1 MRKAKSSV
9 DSASTWGHYQSAFC
23 TIKIFKPFRPT
34 YAAPATE
41 APETKL
47 ESLRSQNA
55 FLHMPSD
62 LSRATGSKQQLNKP
76 LLRIGCD
83 GGFCLLTGLFSKAFN
98 MDFWS
103 LQGSWQ
109 EFLANKLER
118 CTKDA
123 KYGKVIPHL
132 SCSQCSRFK
141 ITAKFSCFAAPTL
154 VRNRLHHEQ
163 KASQSRVGQTNHCAQ
178 GPDQK
183 WNQQT

>member
-23 TIKIFKPFRPT
+23 TIKRFKPFRPT

-47 ESLRSQNA
+47 ESLGSQYA

-62 LSRATGSKQQLNKP
+62 LSRAPDSKQQLNKP

-118 CTKDA
+118 CTRA
-123 KYGKVIPHL
+123 KYGKVIPSYLTFHVVV
-132 SCSQCSRFK
+132 SRSLELLTKKVLMFRSSN
-141 ITAKFSCFAAPTL
+141 TCEEQAA
-154 VRNRLHHEQ
+154 
-163 KASQSRVGQTNHCAQ
+163 S
-178 GPDQK
+178 
-183 WNQQT
+183 

>member
-23 TIKIFKPFRPT
+23 TIKRFKPFRPT

-47 ESLRSQNA
+47 ESLGSQYT

-62 LSRATGSKQQLNKP
+62 LSRATDSKQQLNKP

-118 CTKDA
+118 CTAGQSMA
-123 KYGKVIPHL
+123 KTYLTFHVVNVVVSRSLELLTKKVL
-132 SCSQCSRFK
+132 MFRSSNTCEEQ
-141 ITAKFSCFAAPTL
+141 AA
-154 VRNRLHHEQ
+154 
-163 KASQSRVGQTNHCAQ
+163 S
-178 GPDQK
+178 
-183 WNQQT
+183 

>member
-23 TIKIFKPFRPT
+23 TIKRFKPFRPT

-41 APETKL
+41 APETQL
-47 ESLRSQNA
+47 ESLGSQYA
-55 FLHMPSD
+55 FLYMPSD
-62 LSRATGSKQQLNKP
+62 LSRAPDSKQQLNKP

-118 CTKDA
+118 YTRA
-123 KYGKVIPHL
+123 KYGKVIPSYLTFHVVV
-132 SCSQCSRFK
+132 SRSLELLTKKVLMFRSSN
-141 ITAKFSCFAAPTL
+141 TCEEQAA
-154 VRNRLHHEQ
+154 
-163 KASQSRVGQTNHCAQ
+163 S
-178 GPDQK
+178 
-183 WNQQT
+183 

>member
-1 MRKAKSSV
+1 MDRRNNQRQSSTLFLRTENQHPRHGAKSCV

-23 TIKIFKPFRPT
+23 TITGFKPFRPT
-34 YAAPATE
+34 YAAPATK

-47 ESLRSQNA
+47 ESLGSQYT

-62 LSRATGSKQQLNKP
+62 LSQAPDSKQLNKP

-83 GGFCLLTGLFSKAFN
+83 GGFCLFTGLFSKAFN

-109 EFLANKLER
+109 EFLANL
-118 CTKDA
+118 KDA
-123 KYGKVIPHL
+123 GQSMAKSYFHIVV
-132 SCSQCSRFK
+132 SRSELL
-141 ITAKFSCFAAPTL
+141 TAKFSCFAAPTL

-163 KASQSRVGQTNHCAQ
+163 KA
-178 GPDQK
+178 
-183 WNQQT
+183 